1 MYLTLE
7 KQRRFLPKPGV
18 TNDGGQRGLPG
29 RGDIQL
35 ILVTNPNIVRKE
47 GMQREKIQHHL
58 QRHRSLIELSIL
70 GYLVSHEVVGE
81 GIRIECGKGG
91 GD

>member
-18 TNDGGQRGLPG
+18 TNDGGQRGLLG

-47 GMQREKIQHHL
+47 ETQREKNTASFAETQKLDRAKHFRIFGES
-58 QRHRSLIELSIL
+58 RSCW
-70 GYLVSHEVVGE
+70 
-81 GIRIECGKGG
+81 RRNK
-91 GD
+91 D